1 MKEIKTITFIGAGNV
16 ATHLAKALFKANIS
30 INQVYSKSF
39 KNANALAK
47 KVNAQP
53 IENLSQLNSRTDLLI
68 ISVPDDAIETVLKNI
83 TIKDKLMVHTSGSV
97 DLSVFKKGTF
107 KSVGIFYPLQ
117 TFSKSKAVN
126 IHEVPFCIEA
136 NAKPNLTLL
145 HILANR
151 LSDKVY
157 EISSA
162 QRQQLHLAAV
172 FACNFSNNMYQIAF
186 DICGKNNIDFNIL
199 KPLIKETAQK
209 IETIEPKLAQTGPAK
224 RKDAT
229 TILKHLDLLQNQK
242 NYQDIYQL
250 ITQNIQKDS

>member
-16 ATHLAKALFKANIS
+16 ATHLAKALYKANIS

-53 IENLSQLNSRTDLLI
+53 IENLSQLNTRTDLI
-68 ISVPDDAIETVLKNI
+68 IIAVPDDTIETVVKNI
-83 TIKDKLMVHTSGSV
+83 AIKDKLMVHTSGSV
-97 DLSVFKKGTF
+97 DLGVFKKGAF
-107 KSVGIFYPLQ
+107 KSIGIFYPLQ
-117 TFSKSKAVN
+117 TFSKSKALN
-126 IHEVPFCIEA
+126 LQEVPICIEA
-136 NAKPNLTLL
+136 NSKSNLALL
-145 HILANR
+145 NTLANK
-151 LSDKVY
+151 LSNKVY
-157 EISSA
+157 EISSV

-186 DICGKNNIDFNIL
+186 DICRNNNIDFNIL

-224 RKDAT
+224 RNDAS